1 MIIKYNILT
10 VRCFNQKRAGD
21 LYIQPIDARL
31 AAVYSIAV
39 KLYRSSAERKHP
51 SLQCKIWIH
60 LIKSWGPNEES
71 SWKLMSSGC
80 SAGWRVI
87 TLQYV
92 CILWMGFDEV
102 VILNRGNKFVS
113 WLPCLFSFSLF
124 KMKGRPW
131 LGIFCVYRFRI
142 FILERGLWSNWV
154 KFTWKPTKRNIGP
167 WKSNKEHTQPTP
179 ICLIL
184 PSFLHGFEKLQC

>member
-10 VRCFNQKRAGD
+10 VRCFNKKRVRD
-21 LYIQPIDARL
+21 LQIQPIDARL

-60 LIKSWGPNEES
+60 LIKSWGPDEES

-113 WLPCLFSFSLF
+113 WVPCLFSFSLF

-131 LGIFCVYRFRI
+131 LGIFRVYRGEGLEFLFWNEACEVTEWNLRENQRRG
-142 FILERGLWSNWV
+142 ILVLENQ
-154 KFTWKPTKRNIGP
+154 TKNIHNLLL
-167 WKSNKEHTQPTP
+167 SV
-179 ICLIL
+179 
-184 PSFLHGFEKLQC
+184 